1 MTTESSGTIRAGTRK
16 GRRENRQ
23 PIPEK
28 PARRAATGAGSPGGA
43 TYAGLSGQLPGGG
56 VLDEVQ
62 NTPDLFSYL
71 RTRGDQ
77 KERSGLY
84 ILTGSRQFDLLS
96 GITQTLAGQVAF
108 LSLLPLSQAE
118 LVTGVA

>member
-1 MTTESSGTIRAGTRK
+1 MGQPTR
-16 GRRENRQ
+16 GFLDSY
-23 PIPEK
+23 PE
-28 PARRAATGAGSPGGA
+28 GAI
-43 TYAGLSGQLPGGG
+43 
-56 VLDEVQ
+56 LDEVQ

-71 RTRGDQ
+71 QTRGDQ

-118 LVTGVA
+118 LVTGFA